1 MARISVV
8 IATKDEERNI
18 KDCLESVKWADEIV
32 VVDDGSK
39 DRTVEICREYTSNII
54 PNDSKGDFHVN
65 KNLGI
70 ERSSGDWILSID
82 ADERITQELSREIKD
97 VIGKSAKLG
106 YYISRK
112 NYFMGRWIRGGG
124 WFPDYIIRLFR
135 KGATRWPL
143 IAEDFHGI
151 PNIKEKAKTGYLK
164 NAMLH
169 YTYSSFTQYLEKFN
183 IYTSALAK
191 QEYIRGKKM
200 NFLVCFLLRPC
211 FVFFRKYF
219 FLRGY
224 IDCFR
229 GFFISVSSALTIFMT
244 YAKLWE
250 MRRKDL

>member
-18 KDCLESVKWADEIV
+18 RDCLESVKWADEIV
-32 VVDDGSK
+32 VVDDESK

-82 ADERITQELSREIKD
+82 ADERITQKLSREIKD
-97 VIGKSAKLG
+97 AIGKSDKLG

-135 KGATRWPL
+135 KGTARWPL
-143 IAEDFHGI
+143 MAEDFHGT
-151 PNIKEKAKTGYLK
+151 PNIKEKAQKGYLK

-169 YTYSSFTQYLEKFN
+169 YTYFSFTQFLEKFN
-183 IYTSALAK
+183 LYTSALAK
-191 QEYIRGKKM
+191 QEYNRGKKM

-219 FLRGY
+219 FLRSY
-224 IDCFR
+224 IDGFR

>member
-1 MARISVV
+1 MKLSVV

-32 VVDDGSK
+32 VVDDESK

-70 ERSSGDWILSID
+70 EKSSGDWILSID

-97 VIGKSAKLG
+97 AIGKSDKLG

-135 KGATRWPL
+135 KGTACWPL
-143 IAEDFHGI
+143 IAEDFHGT
-151 PNIKEKAKTGYLK
+151 PHIKEKAKTGYLK

-169 YTYSSFTQYLEKFN
+169 YTYFSFTQFLEKFN
-183 IYTSALAK
+183 LYTSALAK
-191 QEYIRGKKM
+191 QEYNRGKKM
-200 NFLVCFLLRPC
+200 NFLVCFLLKPC

-219 FLRGY
+219 FLRSY
-224 IDCFR
+224 IDGFR

-250 MRRKDL
+250 MRRKDS